1 MAALAAGCAT
11 SAQYQAYVQRWS
23 GAGELE
29 LVRAWG
35 PPQESYTVQG
45 HKFLAYITKRQI
57 YVPAPPTMWSCPGWP
72 AAPCMSPWPNPAGWI
87 EQLRCKTVFELDQD
101 RVIGSHWE
109 GNGCEAP
116 ENSPR

>member
-1 MAALAAGCAT
+1 
-11 SAQYQAYVQRWS
+11 
-23 GAGELE
+23 
-29 LVRAWG
+29 
-35 PPQESYTVQG
+35 
-45 HKFLAYITKRQI
+45 
-57 YVPAPPTMWSCPGWP
+57 
-72 AAPCMSPWPNPAGWI
+72 MSPWPNPAGWI